1 MTATDAT
8 PEAIL
13 HKAGAS
19 FEVFD
24 HPPIRTYEDIR
35 NNLDLPAEC
44 LLKTMAFRTETGFA
58 LASLPILSKVAY
70 GALAKHLGTSRSRLR
85 PADTDDLAEL
95 RMEVGGVSPLT
106 DMSDTTVVFDTA
118 VTSMTQV
125 YCGSG
130 RADRTIAIAVDEL
143 IRVVNPAFAMIAV
156 G

>member
-1 MTATDAT
+1 MTAADAT

-19 FEVFD
+19 FEAFD

-35 NNLDLPAEC
+35 TNLGLPAEC
-44 LLKTMAFRTETGFA
+44 LLKTMAFRTENGFA

-85 PADTDDLAEL
+85 PAAADDLAEL
-95 RMEVGGVSPLT
+95 QMEVGGVSPLT
-106 DMSDTTVVFDTA
+106 QMPDTTVVFDAT
-118 VTSMTQV
+118 VTTMTKV

-130 RADRTIAIAVDEL
+130 RADRTIAIAADEL
-143 IRVVNPAFAMIAV
+143 IRVVNPAFATIAV